1 MDLFKKKWFWG
12 ALVGLAVIVL
22 VVANMVGLN
31 RAAEVKTAEVK
42 MGKIVEQIFTNGKLE
57 PGQTTSV
64 YAPASGVV
72 EAVKVKQGDAVK
84 KGQVLL
90 TLGMEQ
96 VREQLEK
103 ERINLQLTEAE
114 RLAAKKQHF
123 ESFKQAHSENP
134 DQEPKELD
142 LTSYDLRIRSSQLTI
157 KSLEKQLANQQVV
170 IPADGVVTSLSAN
183 AGQMLAEGGEIAT
196 IADVSRLKVT
206 AFLNELD
213 AGKALPGMKAVVTGE
228 AFADSYDG
236 TISYLAPT
244 AGLSDPTSKDTSV
257 EMEVSLDQVAP
268 ELRPGYNVTVEMEIP
283 DKERL
288 LVPIDAVQYDGE
300 QAYVFK
306 VQDGAAVKTLVTT
319 GKESED
325 QIELVTGA
333 AAGDLVVVQ
342 GGDKLQ
348 DGAKVKVK

>member
-12 ALVGLAVIVL
+12 AIVGLAVIVL
-22 VVANMVGLN
+22 VAANMVGLN
-31 RAAEVKTAEVK
+31 RAVEVRTAEVG

-57 PGQTTSV
+57 PGQTTAV

-123 ESFKQAHSENP
+123 ESFKQAQSENS

-142 LTSYDLRIRSSQLTI
+142 LTAYDLRIRSSQLTI
-157 KSLEKQLANQQVV
+157 DSLEKQLANQQLLA
-170 IPADGVVTSLSAN
+170 PADGVITSLSAN
-183 AGQMLAEGGEIAT
+183 AGQMIAEGGEIAK
-196 IADVSRLKVT
+196 IADVSGLKVT
-206 AFLNELD
+206 AYLNELD
-213 AGKALPGMKAVVTGE
+213 AGKAAQGMKAVVTGE
-228 AFADSYDG
+228 AFADSYEG

-244 AGLSDPTSKDTSV
+244 AGLSEPTSKDTTV
-257 EMEVSLDQVAP
+257 EMKVSLNQVSP

-288 LVPIDAVQYDGE
+288 LAPLSAVQYEGE

-306 VQDGAAVKTLVTT
+306 IQDGVAVKVLVTT
-319 GKESED
+319 GKEGED
-325 QIELVTGA
+325 QIELVTGV
-333 AAGDLVVVQ
+333 AAGDLIVVE